1 MKLVAVI
8 GSPNGMK
15 GNTGKMLQAALDGAK
30 EAGATVQV
38 FSLAD
43 KPVKPCRGCSVCH
56 VKGKCPIKDGFADIR
71 DAMLAADAIVL
82 ASPNYIFSVSA
93 QMKALL
99 DRCCGPLH
107 CQGFVGKYGAAV
119 VTSGG
124 TGGEEVCQ
132 YMLRFLRA
140 MGCLTVGSTAATA
153 REVGDPASRQRVLDA
168 ADALG
173 RDLVSA
179 VKEQRKFPEQAQERE
194 VFFARFKGLMAARR
208 TEWPYEYEHW
218 QKQGWL

>member
-30 EAGATVQV
+30 EAGAEVQV

-56 VKGKCPIKDGFADIR
+56 VKGKCPIKDGFGDIR
-71 DAMLAADAIVL
+71 DAMLAADAVVL

-119 VTSGG
+119 VTAGG
-124 TGGEEVCQ
+124 GGCEEVAQ
-132 YMLRFLRA
+132 YIVRFLRA
-140 MGCLTVGSTAATA
+140 MGCRTLGGVGATA
-153 REVGDPASRQRVLDA
+153 RGLADAGDRQRALDA
-168 ADALG
+168 AAEIG
-173 RDLVSA
+173 RDLVNA
-179 VKEQRKFPEQAQERE
+179 VRTREEFPEQAQDRE
-194 VFFARFKGLMAARR
+194 AFFARMKDLVTARR